1 MKSLTETRVTRF
13 LGVHM
18 RLILS
23 QRYSAFDNYIH
34 KYQCWAITIF
44 WSPFHRNDKS
54 RHFLRYIS
62 FYRKIKHSWTE
73 LILGRMAIEA
83 IDWQKWWQGSLMYI
97 SITHLIIIIKSEVS
111 TFPIVVI
118 FFRGC
123 VSEMVVLSYSVIY
136 YIYIPGTLGP
146 CFHYWCSVYGICK
159 WSDILWPVG
168 RVRLFADYTISLSS
182 LCRLIWKHWT
192 TKIIVRYM
200 MPSVCLRLRQ
210 FSQLSL
216 YSLYGAVCLQ
226 LTQFSCDDR
235 ENVYFILLS
244 SSNRKYESLTIV

>member
-1 MKSLTETRVTRF
+1 MCWTGPFEFRWLKE
-13 LGVHM
+13 
-18 RLILS
+18 
-23 QRYSAFDNYIH
+23 YIH
-34 KYQCWAITIF
+34 NPSYYHHQI
-44 WSPFHRNDKS
+44 
-54 RHFLRYIS
+54 
-62 FYRKIKHSWTE
+62 
-73 LILGRMAIEA
+73 
-83 IDWQKWWQGSLMYI
+83 GSI
-97 SITHLIIIIKSEVS
+97 HLSHCCHI
-111 TFPIVVI
+111 
-118 FFRGC
+118 FRGC
-123 VSEMVVLSYSVIY
+123 VSEMVALSYSAIY

-159 WSDILWPVG
+159 WSDTLWPVG

-192 TKIIVRYM
+192 TKMLVRYM
-200 MPSVCLRLRQ
+200 VPSVCLRLRQ

-226 LTQFSCDDR
+226 LTQFSCDDW

>member
-1 MKSLTETRVTRF
+1 MKLPSNEVHWSLSMSQFWFEWWLCAVRQHTITWVNVVSGNTPY
-13 LGVHM
+13 GV
-18 RLILS
+18 
-23 QRYSAFDNYIH
+23 
-34 KYQCWAITIF
+34 
-44 WSPFHRNDKS
+44 
-54 RHFLRYIS
+54 
-62 FYRKIKHSWTE
+62 
-73 LILGRMAIEA
+73 
-83 IDWQKWWQGSLMYI
+83 
-97 SITHLIIIIKSEVS
+97 

-159 WSDILWPVG
+159 WSDTLWPVG
-168 RVRLFADYTISLSS
+168 RVRLFADYTNSLSS

-192 TKIIVRYM
+192 TKMLVRYM

>member
-1 MKSLTETRVTRF
+1 MKWFIDNDWSWNGLRQPYRIKERHPDLVLIEPHLQVCQVNRKLHNSSWYF
-13 LGVHM
+13 ILLSSSNRKYPPFPLLSYFSVVVCLSWLYYH
-18 RLILS
+18 ILS
-23 QRYSAFDNYIH
+23 S
-34 KYQCWAITIF
+34 IT
-44 WSPFHRNDKS
+44 
-54 RHFLRYIS
+54 YIS
-62 FYRKIKHSWTE
+62 R
-73 LILGRMAIEA
+73 
-83 IDWQKWWQGSLMYI
+83 
-97 SITHLIIIIKSEVS
+97 
-111 TFPIVVI
+111 
-118 FFRGC
+118 
-123 VSEMVVLSYSVIY
+123 
-136 YIYIPGTLGP
+136 LGP

-159 WSDILWPVG
+159 WSDTLWPVG

-192 TKIIVRYM
+192 TKMLVRYM

>member
-1 MKSLTETRVTRF
+1 MITSMSRCIACDDLWPWPISSRSFDPDLENRVRSVASTVLNGF
-13 LGVHM
+13 
-18 RLILS
+18 RLYLA
-23 QRYSAFDNYIH
+23 QM
-34 KYQCWAITIF
+34 IT
-44 WSPFHRNDKS
+44 S
-54 RHFLRYIS
+54 
-62 FYRKIKHSWTE
+62 T
-73 LILGRMAIEA
+73 
-83 IDWQKWWQGSLMYI
+83 
-97 SITHLIIIIKSEVS
+97 

-118 FFRGC
+118 FFRGY

-159 WSDILWPVG
+159 WSDTLWPVG

-182 LCRLIWKHWT
+182 LCSLIWRHWT
-192 TKIIVRYM
+192 TKMLVRYM

>member
-1 MKSLTETRVTRF
+1 MCLFGLTFHEKFDWSNHSMIKCKFKKVNNWTTTTYAPM
-13 LGVHM
+13 G
-18 RLILS
+18 
-23 QRYSAFDNYIH
+23 AFDYTTN
-34 KYQCWAITIF
+34 
-44 WSPFHRNDKS
+44 
-54 RHFLRYIS
+54 
-62 FYRKIKHSWTE
+62 
-73 LILGRMAIEA
+73 G
-83 IDWQKWWQGSLMYI
+83 
-97 SITHLIIIIKSEVS
+97 V

-123 VSEMVVLSYSVIY
+123 VSEMVVPSYFVIY

-146 CFHYWCSVYGICK
+146 CFQYWCSVYGICK
-159 WSDILWPVG
+159 WSDTLWPVG

-182 LCRLIWKHWT
+182 LCRLIWRHWT
-192 TKIIVRYM
+192 TKMLVRYM

-226 LTQFSCDDR
+226 LTQLSCDDR

>member
-1 MKSLTETRVTRF
+1 MQVLTMPGAIQLICQKNKAVSLFNLVGGQKSVAWVRQRRALHDAVVSVTYLIMISAWFQCKNAILPVCHLT
-13 LGVHM
+13 
-18 RLILS
+18 
-23 QRYSAFDNYIH
+23 
-34 KYQCWAITIF
+34 
-44 WSPFHRNDKS
+44 
-54 RHFLRYIS
+54 
-62 FYRKIKHSWTE
+62 
-73 LILGRMAIEA
+73 
-83 IDWQKWWQGSLMYI
+83 
-97 SITHLIIIIKSEVS
+97 

-159 WSDILWPVG
+159 WSDTLWPVG
-168 RVRLFADYTISLSS
+168 CVRLFADYTISLSS

-192 TKIIVRYM
+192 TKMLVRYM

-226 LTQFSCDDR
+226 LTQFCDDR

>member
-1 MKSLTETRVTRF
+1 MSAQHWFVSPTFSDYRILTQLSSFSLDLDIKVGSLTCVIGSVGSGKTSLLAAL
-13 LGVHM
+13 LGE
-18 RLILS
+18 LS
-23 QRYSAFDNYIH
+23 KNGGQV
-34 KYQCWAITIF
+34 
-44 WSPFHRNDKS
+44 S
-54 RHFLRYIS
+54 RQVLC
-62 FYRKIKHSWTE
+62 SWGTPGA
-73 LILGRMAIEA
+73 LLLTWINFNPN
-83 IDWQKWWQGSLMYI
+83 
-97 SITHLIIIIKSEVS
+97 

-159 WSDILWPVG
+159 WSDTLWPVG

-192 TKIIVRYM
+192 TKMLVRYM
-200 MPSVCLRLRQ
+200 MPGVCLRLRQ

>member
-1 MKSLTETRVTRF
+1 MAKNRVKVNRTCTLCNLKMFQIKILYIYRVACVELAHSSL
-13 LGVHM
+13 G
-18 RLILS
+18 
-23 QRYSAFDNYIH
+23 
-34 KYQCWAITIF
+34 
-44 WSPFHRNDKS
+44 
-54 RHFLRYIS
+54 
-62 FYRKIKHSWTE
+62 
-73 LILGRMAIEA
+73 
-83 IDWQKWWQGSLMYI
+83 DWKNI

-123 VSEMVVLSYSVIY
+123 VSEMIVLSYSVIY

-159 WSDILWPVG
+159 WSDTLWPVG

-192 TKIIVRYM
+192 TKMLVRYM

-210 FSQLSL
+210 FSQLSV
-216 YSLYGAVCLQ
+216 YSIYGAVCLQ

>member
-1 MKSLTETRVTRF
+1 ML
-13 LGVHM
+13 LPP
-18 RLILS
+18 
-23 QRYSAFDNYIH
+23 
-34 KYQCWAITIF
+34 ITIITHDY
-44 WSPFHRNDKS
+44 SHALSMKNACRVYHVESVSKMGLVLS
-54 RHFLRYIS
+54 IS
-62 FYRKIKHSWTE
+62 FFFYIYRVACVELAHSS
-73 LILGRMAIEA
+73 LG
-83 IDWQKWWQGSLMYI
+83 DWKNI

-111 TFPIVVI
+111 TFPVVVI

-159 WSDILWPVG
+159 WSDTLWPVG
-168 RVRLFADYTISLSS
+168 RVRLFVDYTISLSS

-192 TKIIVRYM
+192 TKMLVRYM

-235 ENVYFILLS
+235 ENEYFILLS